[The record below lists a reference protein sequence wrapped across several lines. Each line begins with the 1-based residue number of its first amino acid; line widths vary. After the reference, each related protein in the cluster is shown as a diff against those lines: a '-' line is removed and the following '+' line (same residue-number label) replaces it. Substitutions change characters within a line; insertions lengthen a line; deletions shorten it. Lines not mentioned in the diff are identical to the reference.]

1 MKNRIIEICELGQP
15 QSIIHRENQPITELI
30 KTDSL
35 IEELNQQ
42 LRLHV
47 VSNSSKPKKSKKEK
61 RKLHFGEWKQSKG
74 FRYMSGHTY
83 KDSDGDLYD
92 ADEVDK
98 MYQTYYDS
106 F

>member
-42 LRLHV
+42 LNL
-47 VSNSSKPKKSKKEK
+47 SGASQQ
-61 RKLHFGEWKQSKG
+61 RKLLIAFHKWQQKMWTNPNSEI
-74 FRYMSGHTY
+74 T
-83 KDSDGDLYD
+83 
-92 ADEVDK
+92 ENVVDVYLK
-98 MYQTYYDS
+98 RNL
-106 F
+106 

>member
-1 MKNRIIEICELGQP
+1 MKNRIIEICELGKP

-47 VSNSSKPKKSKKEK
+47 VVKSSCDYWENNPQISSATSCKNCGKEK
-61 RKLHFGEWKQSKG
+61 WEH
-74 FRYMSGHTY
+74 
-83 KDSDGDLYD
+83 
-92 ADEVDK
+92 
-98 MYQTYYDS
+98 
-106 F
+106 

>member
-1 MKNRIIEICELGQP
+1 VINLKQSKMKNRIIEICELGQP

-47 VSNSSKPKKSKKEK
+47 VSNCTTCNVEINYKGVCDMCYFEL
-61 RKLHFGEWKQSKG
+61 KLN
-74 FRYMSGHTY
+74 
-83 KDSDGDLYD
+83 DLD
-92 ADEVDK
+92 
-98 MYQTYYDS
+98 
-106 F
+106 

>member
-1 MKNRIIEICELGQP
+1 MENSKLLTILVEVNEGTKTPFKAHNEIL
-15 QSIIHRENQPITELI
+15 
-30 KTDSL
+30 SL
-35 IEELNQQ
+35 FG
-42 LRLHV
+42 V
-47 VSNSSKPKKSKKEK
+47 VKSLKEK